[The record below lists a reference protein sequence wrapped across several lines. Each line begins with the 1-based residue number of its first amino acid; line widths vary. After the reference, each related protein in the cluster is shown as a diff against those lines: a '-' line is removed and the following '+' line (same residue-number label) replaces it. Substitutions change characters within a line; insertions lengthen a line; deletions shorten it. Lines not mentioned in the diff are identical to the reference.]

1 MLLELEAIYM
11 RFIYDLD
18 HTVICS
24 RHRQATLPNGDLD
37 LDHWIENNTPEKI
50 ARDKVLPLAGHWIR
64 QRQRGCE
71 IVVCTARVMG
81 DADYQY
87 LADHGLEYDAMICR
101 SEGDHTPDAILK
113 ERGLRQYAADKG
125 IAWRR
130 FCMFSV
136 MMDDNESVIN
146 HLTTRGLRVYNSLIL
161 NARAV
166 A

>member
-1 MLLELEAIYM
+1 M

-18 HTVICS
+18 HTVIDS
-24 RHRQATLPNGDLD
+24 SHRQATLPNGDLD
-37 LDHWIENNTPEKI
+37 LDHWIENNTPEKV
-50 ARDKVLPLAGHWIR
+50 AADKLLPLAGHWKT
-64 QRQRGCE
+64 QRARGCE

-87 LADHGLEYDAMICR
+87 LADHGLEYDAIICR
-101 SEGDHTPDAILK
+101 SEGNRTSDAILK
-113 ERGLRQYAADKG
+113 ERGLRQYAADNG

-136 MMDDNESVIN
+136 MLDDNENVIS
-146 HLTTRGLRVYNSLIL
+146 HLTARGLRVYNSLIL
-161 NARAV
+161 NARAI